1 MTHSDSLPAGAY
13 ERLVTTDLANRLD
26 GIRVSRQPVEEAE
39 SAGRLGQHLG
49 VLAARHLAALP
60 HDERVVA
67 VNRLLAAMDE
77 PDTVAP
83 GPELLTAVARQEAP
97 GVWRLLNTRPQVPLS
112 QPALLTNS
120 HNDPKLGAEL
130 RAELAT
136 ADRVDLLCAFVKWY
150 GVRVI
155 ETELSERRDR
165 GVSLRVLTT
174 TYMGATD
181 RTALDRLVRD
191 FGAEVRVN
199 YETQSTRLHA
209 KAWLFRR
216 NSGYDT
222 AYVGSSNL
230 SRAALLDG
238 LEWNVRLAGSHTP
251 ELLAKFEATFDSYWL
266 DEAFVPYDPETD
278 GERLDEVLALAG
290 GSRTSDRATFT
301 VSGLEV
307 QPRPHQQIILDRLQ
321 VEREV
326 HGHHRNLVVAATGTG
341 KTVIAALDYKRLR
354 SDGRDPSLLFVAHRK
369 EILEQSRR
377 TYQEVLSDA
386 SFGELYVGGERPERW
401 RHVFASV
408 QSLSAYGVDRLPAG
422 QFDVV
427 VIDEFHHAEA
437 TTYRRLLDHLS
448 PVELLGLTATPERAD
463 GVDVRSFFDGRTAAE
478 LRLWDA
484 LEDDLLSP
492 FHYFGVADPTD
503 LSQLQW
509 RRGDYETAELE
520 RVYTADDARVR
531 VVLRQLRD
539 KVLDVRAMRAL
550 GFCVSVDH
558 ARFMAQRFT
567 EAGIPA
573 LAVSGETSPDE
584 RRAALAALRAREVNV
599 LFAVDLFNEGLDIP
613 DVDTLLLLRPT
624 QSATVFLQQLGRGLR
639 RTQDKPVLTVL
650 DLIGQ
655 QRPEFRFDLRY
666 RALTGT
672 SRSGLE
678 RQLEQGF
685 AYLPSGCELV
695 LDAVAQRTVLDNIR
709 RQLRLSRKEL
719 VGEVR
724 SHGDLDLATWLTES
738 GREPADV
745 FRGGGSWT
753 ALRRAAGLP
762 TPEPGPDEDRLLRRV
777 AALAHVDDTERTQTY
792 DRLLREPVIYQEL
805 SEREQR
811 YARMLFFSLW
821 PNGGGFGNYQ
831 AGLDALVAHPAVRDE
846 LRQVI
851 ALGLAG
857 AAHVPLPL
865 EAGVQQV
872 TLQTH
877 ARYSRE
883 EVLAALDWASLSR
896 KPSSFVAGVVWSE
909 PVATDAFFV
918 TLQKTEQGFS
928 PTTMYRDYAL
938 SPELFHWES
947 QNATSVDSPVGRRY
961 LTHRDGGSHVLLL
974 ARPTKT
980 NDWGGPQ
987 AFLCLGPAQYVEH
1000 SGDRPIAITWRLR
1013 HALPADVYR
1022 SASLTA

>member
-1 MTHSDSLPAGAY
+1 M
-13 ERLVTTDLANRLD
+13 
-26 GIRVSRQPVEEAE
+26 
-39 SAGRLGQHLG
+39 
-49 VLAARHLAALP
+49 
-60 HDERVVA
+60 
-67 VNRLLAAMDE
+67 
-77 PDTVAP
+77 
-83 GPELLTAVARQEAP
+83 
-97 GVWRLLNTRPQVPLS
+97 
-112 QPALLTNS
+112 
-120 HNDPKLGAEL
+120 
-130 RAELAT
+130 
-136 ADRVDLLCAFVKWY
+136 
-150 GVRVI
+150 
-155 ETELSERRDR
+155 
-165 GVSLRVLTT
+165 
-174 TYMGATD
+174 
-181 RTALDRLVRD
+181 
-191 FGAEVRVN
+191 
-199 YETQSTRLHA
+199 
-209 KAWLFRR
+209 
-216 NSGYDT
+216 
-222 AYVGSSNL
+222 
-230 SRAALLDG
+230 
-238 LEWNVRLAGSHTP
+238 
-251 ELLAKFEATFDSYWL
+251 
-266 DEAFVPYDPETD
+266 
-278 GERLDEVLALAG
+278 
-290 GSRTSDRATFT
+290 
-301 VSGLEV
+301 
-307 QPRPHQQIILDRLQ
+307 
-321 VEREV
+321 
-326 HGHHRNLVVAATGTG
+326 VAATGTG
-341 KTVIAALDYKRLR
+341 KTVIAGLDYKRLR
-354 SDGRDPSLLFVAHRK
+354 GDGRDPSLLFVAHRK

-377 TYQEVLSDA
+377 TYQEVLADA

-408 QSLSAYGVDRLPAG
+408 QSLSAYGVERLPADR
-422 QFDVV
+422 FDVV
-427 VIDEFHHAEA
+427 VVDEFHHAEA
-437 TTYRRLLDHLS
+437 ATYRRLLDHLT

-484 LEDDLLSP
+484 LEEDLLSP

-509 RRGDYETAELE
+509 RRGDYDTAELE

-539 KVLDVRAMRAL
+539 KVLDVHAMRGL
-550 GFCVSVDH
+550 GFCVSVGH

-639 RTQDKPVLTVL
+639 RTADKPVLTVL

-655 QRPEFRFDLRY
+655 QRREFRFDLRY

-695 LDAVAQRTVLDNIR
+695 LDPVAQRTVLDNIR
-709 RQLRLSRKEL
+709 RQLKLTRKEL
-719 VGEVR
+719 VAEVR
-724 SHGDLDLATWLTES
+724 SHGDLDLETWLIES
-738 GREPADV
+738 GRELADV

-753 ALRRAAGLP
+753 ALRRAAGLA

-777 AALAHVDDTERTQTY
+777 SALAHVDDAERAQTY
-792 DRLLREPVIYQEL
+792 DRLLREAVSFEEL

-821 PNGGGFGNYQ
+821 PNGGGFADYQ
-831 AGLDALVAHPAVRDE
+831 AGFDALHEHPAVRDE
-846 LRQVI
+846 LRQVV
-851 ALGLAG
+851 ALGLAR
-857 AAHVPLPL
+857 AAHVPLGL
-865 EAGVQQV
+865 EAGMQQV

-883 EVLAALDWASLSR
+883 EILAAMDWASLSR

-947 QNATSVDSPVGRRY
+947 QNATSVQSPVGRRY
-961 LTHRDGGSHVLLL
+961 LTHREGGSHVLLL
-974 ARPTKT
+974 ARSTKS
-980 NDWGGPQ
+980 NDWGGLEP
-987 AFLCLGPAQYVEH
+987 FLCLGPAQYVEH
-1000 SGDRPIAITWRLR
+1000 TGDRPIAITWRLR
-1013 HALPADVYR
+1013 HRLPADVYR